1 MLVLFH
7 MSKQTE
13 ENGPEKVVGTGVV
26 GIDTETGENWQNL
39 ML

>member
-1 MLVLFH
+1 

-26 GIDTETGENWQNL
+26 GIDTETGKI
-39 ML
+39 